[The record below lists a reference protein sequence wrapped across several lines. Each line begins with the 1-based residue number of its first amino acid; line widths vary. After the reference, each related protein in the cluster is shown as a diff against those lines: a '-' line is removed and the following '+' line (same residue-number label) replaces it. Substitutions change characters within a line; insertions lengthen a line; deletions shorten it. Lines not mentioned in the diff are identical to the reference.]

1 MKIQKA
7 VVTAA
12 APNQRTLPLQT
23 IIDRDGQEKAVLQ
36 IIVEEIRRAGVDQI
50 AVVISPGDEAVYE
63 RAAGDSSVRFVPQES
78 PNGYAAA
85 LSCASS
91 FTADDPFLHLVG
103 DHLYVSAH
111 GNDSA
116 LELVR
121 VATRE
126 GCAISAV
133 QATRE
138 TLLPLYGAI
147 GGHPVTGKSNLY
159 RIERVIE
166 KPTPTEAEQ
175 SLMTAGLRAGYYF
188 CFFGMHVLTPTFM
201 EILARYSA
209 AGTPVTVSAAL
220 SELAGREQYLA
231 LDEKGHRYD
240 VGAKYGLFQAQLA
253 LALKGKDRD
262 TVLAKLVELL
272 ALHRADSDGTGSEA

>member
-23 IIDRDGQEKAVLQ
+23 VIDRDGQEKAVLR

-50 AVVISPGDEAVYE
+50 AVVISPGDEVVYE
-63 RAAGDSSVRFVPQES
+63 RAAGDSNVRFIRQES
-78 PNGYAAA
+78 PTGYAAA
-85 LSCASS
+85 LSCAKS
-91 FTADDPFLHLVG
+91 FMADDPFLHLVG

-111 GNDSA
+111 GSHSA
-116 LELVR
+116 LDLVR
-121 VATRE
+121 VATQE

-147 GGHPVTGKSNLY
+147 GGHPVAGKSNLY

-175 SLMTAGLRAGYYF
+175 TLMTAGLRAGYYF

-201 EILARYSA
+201 EILARHQS

-231 LDEKGHRYD
+231 FEEKGHRYD
-240 VGAKYGLFQAQLA
+240 VGAKYGLFHAQLA
-253 LALKGKDRD
+253 LALQGKDRD
-262 TVLAKLVELL
+262 TVLAQMVELL
-272 ALHRADSDGTGSEA
+272 ALHRTDGSGTRSEV

>member
-12 APNQRTLPLQT
+12 APSQRTLPLQT
-23 IIDRDGQEKAVLQ
+23 IIDRDGQEKAVLRV
-36 IIVEEIRRAGVDQI
+36 IVEEIRRAGVDQI

-63 RAAGDSSVRFVPQES
+63 RAAADSSVRFVQQER

-85 LSCASS
+85 LSCANS

-103 DHLYVSAH
+103 DHLYVSA
-111 GNDSA
+111 NDSYAA
-116 LELVR
+116 LELVQ
-121 VATRE
+121 VATEE
-126 GCAISAV
+126 GCAVSAV

-147 GGHPVTGKSNLY
+147 GGHPVAGTSHLY
-159 RIERVIE
+159 RIEKVIE

-175 SLMTAGLRAGYYF
+175 SLTTAGLRAGYYF

-201 EILARYSA
+201 EILARHAS
-209 AGTPVTVSAAL
+209 AGTPVTVSSAL
-220 SELAGREQYLA
+220 CELAGREQYLA
-231 LDEKGHRYD
+231 FEEKGHRYD

-253 LALKGKDRD
+253 LALQGKDRD
-262 TVLAKLVELL
+262 TVLAQMVELL
-272 ALHRADSDGTGSEA
+272 ALQRADSGGTRPEV